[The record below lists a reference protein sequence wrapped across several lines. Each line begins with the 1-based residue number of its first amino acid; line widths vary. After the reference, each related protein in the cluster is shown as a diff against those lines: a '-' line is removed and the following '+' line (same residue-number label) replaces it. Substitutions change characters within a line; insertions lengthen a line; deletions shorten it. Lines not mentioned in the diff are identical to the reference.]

1 MSWTPATGVHL
12 SGEDIRGALTWDALV
27 TSQREVFK
35 AHARGEAE
43 LAPRALLPYGDNT
56 AFSYLA
62 RASRD
67 GWPVVKIGSV
77 NPGNPARGLPS
88 VHAFVLVMD
97 RTTGDLAATMD
108 GETITTMRT
117 PAASVAAI
125 EALASWRADGLAP
138 QQVVVVGA
146 GRQGM
151 AHVDV
156 MLERYPEAQVTT
168 VVRRGVPLVP
178 AGPSEGSA
186 SHRLRVT
193 DDIRRAVESADTVIL
208 CTSSFDPVVSAGWF
222 AEGATLVSVGSF
234 APNRHE
240 FGPDV
245 IERAGQV
252 FVDDVSTSC
261 QQCGPVA
268 AAVSSG
274 LLERGDV
281 HAIGD
286 VMLGRTRAPDV
297 ARELTVYASV
307 GLGIQD
313 ASVVDLLMA
322 NHHGG

>member
-1 MSWTPATGVHL
+1 MPVTPAAVVHF
-12 SGEDIRGALTWDALV
+12 SGDGIRRVLTWDDLV
-27 TSQREVFK
+27 TSQREVFV
-35 AHARGEAE
+35 AYARGEAE
-43 LAPRALLPYGDNT
+43 LAPRALLPYGDNI

-62 RASRD
+62 RASRQ

-97 RTTGDLAATMD
+97 RTTGDLVATMD
-108 GETITTMRT
+108 GETITTLRT

-125 EALASWRADGLAP
+125 EALASPGADGRLP
-138 QQVVVVGA
+138 QRVVVVGA

-151 AHVDV
+151 AHVEV
-156 MLERYPEAQVTT
+156 LLERYPAAQVTT
-168 VVRRGVPLVP
+168 VVRPGSPVAR
-178 AGPSEGSA
+178 AGLSGGSN
-186 SHRLRVT
+186 SDRPVVT
-193 DDIRRAVESADTVIL
+193 DDIRPAVEGADVVIL
-208 CTSSFDPVVSAGWF
+208 CTSSFDPVISADWL

-240 FGPDV
+240 FSVDV
-245 IERAGQV
+245 IERAGEV
-252 FVDDVSTSC
+252 FVDDVSTAC

-274 LLERGDV
+274 LLAHEDV

-286 VMLGRTRAPDV
+286 VMLGRPRAPAV
-297 ARELTVYASV
+297 ARDLTVYASV

-313 ASVVDLLMA
+313 AAVVDLLMA
-322 NHHGG
+322 DDHGG

>member
-1 MSWTPATGVHL
+1 MTLTPAAAVHF
-12 SGEDIRGALTWDALV
+12 SGDDIRRALTWDGLV

-35 AHARGEAE
+35 AYAGGQAE

-97 RTTGDLAATMD
+97 RTTGDLAATLD

-125 EALASWRADGLAP
+125 EALAGWRAGGLVP
-138 QQVVVVGA
+138 QRVVVVGA

-151 AHVDV
+151 AHVELL
-156 MLERYPEAQVTT
+156 LERYPAAQVTI
-168 VVRRGVPLVP
+168 VVRQ
-178 AGPSEGSA
+178 GSPVTR
-186 SHRLRVT
+186 SGLSGGSNSDRRLVT
-193 DDIRRAVESADTVIL
+193 DDIRTAVESADTVIL
-208 CTSSFDPVVSAGWF
+208 CTSSFDPVVSADWL
-222 AEGATLVSVGSF
+222 AEGVTLVSVGSF

-240 FGPDV
+240 FGYDV

-252 FVDDVSTSC
+252 FVDDVSTAC
-261 QQCGPVA
+261 QQCGPVSA
-268 AAVSSG
+268 AITSG
-274 LLERGDV
+274 RLAHENV

-286 VMLGRTRAPDV
+286 VMLGRIATPVV
-297 ARELTVYASV
+297 ARDLTLYASV

-313 ASVVDLLMA
+313 AAVVDLLMTG
-322 NHHGG
+322 HHGG

>member
-1 MSWTPATGVHL
+1 MTLTPAAAVHF
-12 SGEDIRGALTWDALV
+12 SGDDIRRALTWDGLV

-35 AHARGEAE
+35 AYAGGQAE

-62 RASRD
+62 RASQD

-77 NPGNPARGLPS
+77 NPGNPAHGLPS

-138 QQVVVVGA
+138 EQVVVVGA
-146 GRQGM
+146 GHQGM
-151 AHVDV
+151 AHADV
-156 MLERYPEAQVTT
+156 ILERYPEAQVTT
-168 VVRRGVPLVP
+168 VVRKGAPLVLT
-178 AGPSEGSA
+178 GPSEGVA
-186 SHRLRVT
+186 SDRLSVT

-208 CTSSFDPVVSAGWF
+208 CTSSFDPVVSASWF
-222 AEGATLVSVGSF
+222 AAGATLVSVGSF

-245 IERAGQV
+245 IDRAGEV
-252 FVDDVSTSC
+252 FVDDVSTAC
-261 QQCGPVA
+261 QQCGPIA
-268 AAVSSG
+268 AALTSG
-274 LLERGDV
+274 VLARENV

-286 VMLGRTRAPDV
+286 VMLGRIVAPVGTRD
-297 ARELTVYASV
+297 LTVYASV

-322 NHHGG
+322 ARPGG